1 MQVDESSPRTV
12 EHEGQKFWFCSEH
25 CRTTF
30 RDRLKRGESIESIVG
45 GTPAAM
51 SHDHS
56 HIAHDHDHHGH
67 HAAAPATAR
76 ATLSKSADTRVYYC
90 PMDEGVEQ
98 IGPGLCPICGMA
110 LVPRLAPGQDEP
122 ANDGELTD
130 MSRRFWIGLALAVPL
145 VAWDMLGM
153 LGGGTDRWLSPATSN
168 WLEFLLATPIV
179 FWAGWPFLE
188 RGVRSVVN
196 RRLNMFTL
204 IAMGVAAAYGYSCYQ
219 LIGETLAPAA
229 SDGLSSVEH
238 EARGQAEGGHAEAGH
253 TEGGHLYF
261 ESAAT
266 ITVLVLLGQVLE
278 LRARGQTTAAI
289 RELFALAP
297 PVARRIDGDREV
309 EVPLNQV
316 AVGDRLRV
324 RPGDKVPVDGVVA
337 EGLSTVDE
345 SMITGES
352 LPVSKQTG
360 DAVIGGT
367 INQSGTF
374 VMRAER
380 VGDQT
385 VLSQIARLVASAQM
399 SRAPIQKLADRVSA
413 VFVPAVVA
421 IAAFAFVLWLIFGP
435 APGVSVALE
444 RAVSVLI
451 IACPCALGLATPM
464 SITVG
469 VGRGARSGVL
479 VRNAAVV
486 ELMEQVRLLVIDK
499 TGTLTE
505 GRSKVTQVVA
515 IASRER
521 DEVLRLAAAVARP
534 SGHPLS
540 RAIVVAAEDRKLAA
554 PPADAFESTAGGGV
568 SGLVENQPVR
578 LGERRFVESEGQSI
592 PQTLLD
598 QAEASRKQGQT
609 VTFVREG
616 DQTIGLLAI
625 ADPIR
630 ASSRAAIDALHRL
643 GLKIV
648 MLTGDNPTTA
658 RVVAEALG
666 IDEFQAGLRP
676 QEKHDEVARLR
687 ANSGQ
692 SGAARQIVAMAG
704 DGVND
709 APALA
714 EADVGIAMGTGSD
727 IAIETADVTLLNGDL
742 QGIVRAFLLSRAVMH
757 NVRQNLFLAFVYNVI
772 GIPIAAGALYPVFGL
787 VLPPAFAALAMSLS
801 SVSVVT
807 NALRLR
813 HTRLD

>member
-25 CRTTF
+25 CRSTF
-30 RDRLKRGESIESIVG
+30 RDRLNRGESLESIVG
-45 GTPAAM
+45 GTAAPM
-51 SHDHS
+51 SHHAQ
-56 HIAHDHDHHGH
+56 HEHRGH
-67 HAAAPATAR
+67 HAAAPASS
-76 ATLSKSADTRVYYC
+76 SKSTDTRVYYC

-110 LVPRLAPGQDEP
+110 LVPRLSPGRDEP
-122 ANDGELTD
+122 ADDGELTD

-153 LGGGTDRWLSPATSN
+153 VGGGTERWLSPVTAN

-219 LIGETLAPAA
+219 LIGETIAPPAH
-229 SDGLSSVEH
+229 DGVSSAEH
-238 EARGQAEGGHAEAGH
+238 AEGGHA
-253 TEGGHLYF
+253 GGSHLYF

-297 PVARRIDGDREV
+297 PVARRIDGDREA
-309 EVPLNQV
+309 EVPLSQV
-316 AVGDRLRV
+316 VVGDRLRV

-337 EGLSTVDE
+337 EGRSTIDE

-360 DAVIGGT
+360 NAVIGGT
-367 INQSGTF
+367 INQSGAF

-421 IAAFAFVLWLIFGP
+421 IAALAFVLWLLVGP
-435 APGVSVALE
+435 GPGVSVALE

-505 GRSKVTQVVA
+505 GRPKVTQVVP
-515 IASRER
+515 IAGKER

-540 RAIVVAAEDRKLAA
+540 RAIVAAAEDRKLAMQ
-554 PPADAFESTAGGGV
+554 PADAFESTAGGGV
-568 SGLVENQPVR
+568 SGLVDKQPVR
-578 LGERRFVESEGQSI
+578 LGERRFVEADGKSI

-598 QAEASRKQGQT
+598 QAETSRKQGQT
-609 VTFVREG
+609 VTFVRAG
-616 DQTIGLLAI
+616 DQTIGFLAI

-630 ASSRAAIDALHRL
+630 ASSRAAIDALHGL

-648 MLTGDNPTTA
+648 MLTGDNATTA
-658 RVVAEALG
+658 GVVAEALG

-687 ANSGQ
+687 ANGKQ
-692 SGAARQIVAMAG
+692 GGATRQIVAMAG

-727 IAIETADVTLLNGDL
+727 IAIETADVTLLHGDL
-742 QGIVRAFLLSRAVMH
+742 QGIVRALLLSRAVMH

-787 VLPPAFAALAMSLS
+787 ALPPAFAALAMSLS

-813 HTRLD
+813 HAGLD

>member
-25 CRTTF
+25 CRSTF
-30 RDRLKRGESIESIVG
+30 RDRLNRGESLESIVG
-45 GTPAAM
+45 GAAPPM
-51 SHDHS
+51 SHEHDQSGHN
-56 HIAHDHDHHGH
+56 HAQHDHPGH
-67 HAAAPATAR
+67 RAAAPPAASAR
-76 ATLSKSADTRVYYC
+76 SSRSADTRVYYC

-122 ANDGELTD
+122 ADDGELTD

-153 LGGGTDRWLSPATSN
+153 LGGGTERWLSPTTAN

-179 FWAGWPFLE
+179 FWAGWPFLQ

-219 LIGETLAPAA
+219 LIGETLAPTPH
-229 SDGLSSVEH
+229 DGVSSVEH
-238 EARGQAEGGHAEAGH
+238 AEGGHAETGH
-253 TEGGHLYF
+253 TGAGHLYF

-278 LRARGQTTAAI
+278 LRARGQTTTAI

-297 PVARRIDGDREV
+297 PVARRIDGEREV
-309 EVPLNQV
+309 EVPLSQV

-337 EGLSTVDE
+337 EGLSTIDE

-360 DAVIGGT
+360 NAVIGGT
-367 INQSGTF
+367 INQSGAF

-421 IAAFAFVLWLIFGP
+421 IAALAFVLWLLVGSG
-435 APGVSVALE
+435 PGVSVALE

-505 GRSKVTQVVA
+505 GRPKVTQVVP
-515 IASRER
+515 IAGKER

-540 RAIVVAAEDRKLAA
+540 RAIVAAAEERKLAA

-568 SGLVENQPVR
+568 SGLVEKQPVR
-578 LGERRFVESEGQSI
+578 LGERRFVEAEGQSI
-592 PQTLLD
+592 PQMLLD

-609 VTFVREG
+609 VTFVRAG
-616 DQTIGLLAI
+616 DQTIGFLAI

-630 ASSRAAIDALHRL
+630 ASSRAAIDALHGL

-648 MLTGDNPTTA
+648 MLTGDNATTA
-658 RVVAEALG
+658 GVVAEALG

-687 ANSGQ
+687 ANGKQ
-692 SGAARQIVAMAG
+692 GGATRQIVAMAG

-727 IAIETADVTLLNGDL
+727 IAIETADVTLLHGDL
-742 QGIVRAFLLSRAVMH
+742 QGIVRALLLSRAVMH

-813 HTRLD
+813 HARLD

>member
-25 CRTTF
+25 CRSTF
-30 RDRLKRGESIESIVG
+30 RDRLNRGESLESIVG
-45 GTPAAM
+45 GAAPPM
-51 SHDHS
+51 SHEHDQSGHN
-56 HIAHDHDHHGH
+56 HAQHDHPGH
-67 HAAAPATAR
+67 RAAAPPAASAR
-76 ATLSKSADTRVYYC
+76 SSRSADTRVYYC

-122 ANDGELTD
+122 ADDGELTD

-153 LGGGTDRWLSPATSN
+153 LGGGTERWLSPTTAN

-179 FWAGWPFLE
+179 FWAGWPFLQ

-219 LIGETLAPAA
+219 LIGETIAPAVH
-229 SDGLSSVEH
+229 DGVSSVEH
-238 EARGQAEGGHAEAGH
+238 AAGTHPEAGH
-253 TEGGHLYF
+253 TGGGHLYF

-309 EVPLNQV
+309 EVPLSQV
-316 AVGDRLRV
+316 VVGDRLRV

-337 EGLSTVDE
+337 EGRSTIDE

-421 IAAFAFVLWLIFGP
+421 IAALAFVLWLLVGP
-435 APGVSVALE
+435 GPGVSVALE

-505 GRSKVTQVVA
+505 GRPKVTQVVP
-515 IASRER
+515 IAGKER

-540 RAIVVAAEDRKLAA
+540 RAIVAAAEERKLAA

-568 SGLVENQPVR
+568 SGLVEKQPVR
-578 LGERRFVESEGQSI
+578 LGERRFVEAEGQSI
-592 PQTLLD
+592 PQMLLD

-609 VTFVREG
+609 VTFVRAG
-616 DQTIGLLAI
+616 DQTIGFLAI

-630 ASSRAAIDALHRL
+630 ASSRAAIDALHGL

-648 MLTGDNPTTA
+648 MLTGDNATTA
-658 RVVAEALG
+658 GVVAEALG

-687 ANSGQ
+687 ANGKQ
-692 SGAARQIVAMAG
+692 GGATRQIVAMAG

-727 IAIETADVTLLNGDL
+727 IAIETADVTLLHGDL
-742 QGIVRAFLLSRAVMH
+742 QGIVRALLLSRAVMH

-813 HTRLD
+813 HARLD

>member
-12 EHEGQKFWFCSEH
+12 EHEGRKFWFCSEH

-30 RDRLKRGESIESIVG
+30 RDRLKRGETIESIVG
-45 GTPAAM
+45 GDTAAPM
-51 SHDHS
+51 SHDH
-56 HIAHDHDHHGH
+56 DHDHSDHAHHDRHGH
-67 HAAAPATAR
+67 PAAAPAAASAR
-76 ATLSKSADTRVYYC
+76 SSKPTDTRVYYC

-122 ANDGELTD
+122 AGDGELTD
-130 MSRRFWIGLALAVPL
+130 LSRRFWIGLALAVPL

-153 LGGGTDRWLSPATSN
+153 LGGATERWLGPATSY

-204 IAMGVAAAYGYSCYQ
+204 IAMGVAAAYGYSCYR
-219 LIGETLAPAA
+219 LIGETIAH
-229 SDGLSSVEH
+229 DGVSSVEH
-238 EARGQAEGGHAEAGH
+238 AAGAHPEAGRAG
-253 TEGGHLYF
+253 GGHLYF
-261 ESAAT
+261 DSAAT

-278 LRARGQTTAAI
+278 LRARGQTTSAI

-297 PVARRIDGDREV
+297 PVARRIDGEREV
-309 EVPLNQV
+309 EVPLSQV

-367 INQSGTF
+367 INQSGAF

-421 IAAFAFVLWLIFGP
+421 IAALAFVVWLVVGP
-435 APGVSVALE
+435 APGVALE

-469 VGRGARSGVL
+469 VGRGRE
-479 VRNAAVV
+479 AACWSA
-486 ELMEQVRLLVIDK
+486 M
-499 TGTLTE
+499 
-505 GRSKVTQVVA
+505 
-515 IASRER
+515 
-521 DEVLRLAAAVARP
+521 RP
-534 SGHPLS
+534 SWS
-540 RAIVVAAEDRKLAA
+540 
-554 PPADAFESTAGGGV
+554 
-568 SGLVENQPVR
+568 
-578 LGERRFVESEGQSI
+578 
-592 PQTLLD
+592 
-598 QAEASRKQGQT
+598 
-609 VTFVREG
+609 
-616 DQTIGLLAI
+616 
-625 ADPIR
+625 
-630 ASSRAAIDALHRL
+630 
-643 GLKIV
+643 
-648 MLTGDNPTTA
+648 
-658 RVVAEALG
+658 
-666 IDEFQAGLRP
+666 
-676 QEKHDEVARLR
+676 
-687 ANSGQ
+687 
-692 SGAARQIVAMAG
+692 
-704 DGVND
+704 
-709 APALA
+709 
-714 EADVGIAMGTGSD
+714 
-727 IAIETADVTLLNGDL
+727 
-742 QGIVRAFLLSRAVMH
+742 
-757 NVRQNLFLAFVYNVI
+757 
-772 GIPIAAGALYPVFGL
+772 
-787 VLPPAFAALAMSLS
+787 
-801 SVSVVT
+801 
-807 NALRLR
+807 
-813 HTRLD
+813 